1 MFVVGHIV
9 GSVLL
14 GLAFWRSGVVHRGWA
29 VAMVVSQP
37 LHLLAALTAN
47 HPLDLLGWGLTA
59 LAMGA
64 AAVALLRTP
73 DDHWDVP
80 DRV

>member
-1 MFVVGHIV
+1 M
-9 GSVLL
+9 
-14 GLAFWRSGVVHRGWA
+14 
-29 VAMVVSQP
+29 
-37 LHLLAALTAN
+37 TAN

-73 DDHWDVP
+73 NSQWDVP
-80 DRV
+80 ARV